1 VIRLARCARLRAP
14 AAMILTARGEGLA
27 LAHVAWV
34 ALAAGALLFLDAGAL
49 GWWGLPTLILFGALV
64 LIALF
69 DARYLLIPD
78 GPLLVLLLC
87 GLAMLPFLGPWDIVD
102 RLAAAVCGHGILWLA
117 DIVYARLRG
126 QAGLGPADARLFGIA
141 GLWLGLAA
149 LPGCL
154 LVACASALLS
164 ALIAARGRAALAQLR
179 KPMPFGP
186 HLALAFWLAWALGPF
201 EAG

>member
-1 VIRLARCARLRAP
+1 MMRLGRCARLRAP
-14 AAMILTARGEGLA
+14 AAMILTGRGDGLA
-27 LAHVAWV
+27 LAHVAWI
-34 ALAAGALLFLDAGAL
+34 ALASGALLLLDAGAL
-49 GWWGLPTLILFGALV
+49 GWWGFPSLALFLALT

-87 GLAMLPFLGPWDIVD
+87 GLAMLPFLGRWEAVD
-102 RLAAAVCGHGILWLA
+102 HLAASVCGLGVIWLA
-117 DIVYARLRG
+117 DAVYARLRG
-126 QAGLGPADARLFGIA
+126 RAGIGPADARLFGLA

-164 ALIAARGRAALAQLR
+164 ALITSRGRAAQLR
-179 KPMPFGP
+179 QPLPFGP
-186 HLALAFWLAWALGPF
+186 HLALGLWLSWSLGPF

>member
-1 VIRLARCARLRAP
+1 MIRLGRCARLRAP
-14 AAMILTARGEGLA
+14 AAMILTARGDGLA
-27 LAHVAWV
+27 LAHVAWM
-34 ALAAGALLFLDAGAL
+34 ALASGALLLLDAGAL
-49 GWWGLPTLILFGALV
+49 GWWGVPTLALFLALTLV
-64 LIALF
+64 ALF

-87 GLAMLPFLGPWDIVD
+87 GLAMLPFLGRWEAVD
-102 RLAAAVCGHGILWLA
+102 RLAASVCALGVIWLA
-117 DIVYARLRG
+117 DAVYARLRG
-126 QAGLGPADARLFGIA
+126 RAGIGPADARLFGIA

-164 ALIAARGRAALAQLR
+164 ALIASRGRAAQLR
-179 KPMPFGP
+179 QPMPFGP
-186 HLALAFWLAWALGPF
+186 HLALGLWLSWSLGPF